1 VGGDAVRGS
10 SERSSFGQRILDLAA
25 SLRPRKGTGSE
36 LEKLSGQVSR
46 PPRKGPE
53 RGHEDSES
61 EKMIDRPKKKTPE
74 KPGQEHSITFDRAKP
89 KKKHPGRDIDF
100 SIDL

>member
-1 VGGDAVRGS
+1 
-10 SERSSFGQRILDLAA
+10 
-25 SLRPRKGTGSE
+25 
-36 LEKLSGQVSR
+36 
-46 PPRKGPE
+46 
-53 RGHEDSES
+53 
-61 EKMIDRPKKKTPE
+61 MIDRPKKKTPE